1 MQHFP
6 IPSSILRASLLLLA
20 VPLTAHATNG
30 YFAHGIGIKA
40 EGQAGVGI
48 AWSQDALA
56 AATNPAGTA
65 LVGDRADLGLTWF
78 APRRSA
84 DIVGNAFGPDQHFSG
99 NGDKNF
105 FIPEFGYSKQL
116 TPTLGAGVAVYG
128 NGGMNTRYRNNPYGR
143 FGATG
148 TAGVNLEQLFVTPS
162 LAWKPHAD
170 HSIGIGLNVAYQR
183 FKAEGIGLFGGF
195 SASPGQVSNRGN
207 DDTLGVGVRV
217 GWVGQLLPGVS
228 VGATWASKV
237 HGRFSKYKG
246 LFSDRGGFDVPENF
260 GVGVAFRP
268 DDRWT
273 FGADVQRINYGSVNS
288 VGNPLASLLQGVPLG
303 VSNGPGFGW
312 RSVTAVKV
320 GTSYRFNSNLEV
332 RAGYSHTQQP
342 VPSNQTF
349 FNVLAPGVVQDHF
362 TLGATWTLQGGNE
375 VSGFLGYAPG
385 KSIHGQGSIPP
396 GNPPGGFGGGNA
408 HVRLK
413 EAMVGVAYA
422 WKP

>member
-1 MQHFP
+1 M
-6 IPSSILRASLLLLA
+6 SSPPFVSASVRAALLVSVSLS
-20 VPLTAHATNG
+20 AHATNG

-40 EGQAGVGI
+40 LGQAGVGI

-65 LVGDRADLGLTWF
+65 LVGDRTDVGLTWF

-84 DIVGNAFGPDQHFSG
+84 EIAGNAFGPDQQFSG

-105 FIPEFGYSKQL
+105 FIPEFGYSKQFS
-116 TPTLGAGVAVYG
+116 PTIGAGVAVYG
-128 NGGMNTRYRNNPYGR
+128 NGGMNTRYRDNPYGR

-183 FKAEGIGLFGGF
+183 FKAHGIGLFGGF
-195 SASPGQVSNRGN
+195 SASPGQVSNRGT

-217 GWVGQLLPGVS
+217 GWVGQLAPGFS

-237 HGRFSKYKG
+237 HGRFSKYRG
-246 LFSDRGGFDVPENF
+246 LFADRGGFDVPENF

-273 FGADVQRINYGSVNS
+273 FGADVQRINYRGIHS
-288 VGNPLASLLQGVPLG
+288 VGNSLASLLQGVPLG
-303 VSNGPGFGW
+303 AANGPGFGW
-312 RSVTAVKV
+312 RSVTAAKV
-320 GTSYRFNSNLEV
+320 GASYKFSSNLEV

-342 VPSNQTF
+342 VPSSQTF
-349 FNVLAPGVVQDHF
+349 FNILAPGVVQNHF
-362 TLGATWTLQGGNE
+362 TLGATWTLVGGDE
-375 VSGFLGYAPG
+375 LSGFVGYAPG
-385 KSIHGQGSIPP
+385 KTLRGQGSIPP

-408 HVRLK
+408 NVRLK
-413 EAMVGVAYA
+413 EAMVGIAYA

>member
-6 IPSSILRASLLLLA
+6 IPSSSLRVALLLLA
-20 VPLTAHATNG
+20 VPLSAHATNG

-65 LVGDRADLGLTWF
+65 LVGDRTDLGLTWF
-78 APRRSA
+78 APHRSA
-84 DIVGNAFGPDQHFSG
+84 DIVGNAFGADQHFSG
-99 NGDKNF
+99 NGDRNF

-116 TPTLGAGVAVYG
+116 SPTLGAGVAVYG
-128 NGGMNTRYRNNPYGR
+128 NGGMNTRYRANPYGR

-170 HSIGIGLNVAYQR
+170 HSIGVGLNVAYQR

-246 LFSDRGGFDVPENF
+246 LFADRGGFDVPENF

-268 DDRWT
+268 NDRWT

-303 VSNGPGFGW
+303 VANGPGFGW

-320 GTSYRFNSNLEV
+320 GASYRFNSNLEV

-342 VPSNQTF
+342 VPSSQTF
-349 FNVLAPGVVQDHF
+349 FNILAPGVVQNHF
-362 TLGATWTLQGGNE
+362 TLGATWTLERGDE
-375 VSGFLGYAPG
+375 ISGFVGYAPG
-385 KSIHGQGSIPP
+385 KTLRGQGSIPP

-408 HVRLK
+408 NVRLK
-413 EAMVGVAYA
+413 EAMVGLAYA

>member
-1 MQHFP
+1 M
-6 IPSSILRASLLLLA
+6 SSPPVVSASVRVALLLSVSLS
-20 VPLTAHATNG
+20 AHATNG

-40 EGQAGVGI
+40 LGQAGVGI

-65 LVGDRADLGLTWF
+65 LVGDRTDVGLTWF

-84 DIVGNAFGPDQHFSG
+84 EIVGNAFRPDQQFSG

-116 TPTLGAGVAVYG
+116 SPTIGAGVAVYG
-128 NGGMNTRYRNNPYGR
+128 NGGMNTRYRDNPYGR

-170 HSIGIGLNVAYQR
+170 HSIGIGLNLAYQR
-183 FKAEGIGLFGGF
+183 FKAHGIGLFGGF

-207 DDTLGVGVRV
+207 DDTLRVGVRV
-217 GWVGQLLPGVS
+217 GWVGQLAPGVS

-237 HGRFSKYKG
+237 HGRFSKYRG
-246 LFSDRGGFDVPENF
+246 LFADRGGFDVPENF

-273 FGADVQRINYGSVNS
+273 LGVDVQRINYRGIHS
-288 VGNPLASLLQGVPLG
+288 VGNSLASLLQGVPLG
-303 VSNGPGFGW
+303 AANGPGFGW
-312 RSVTAVKV
+312 RSVTAAKL
-320 GTSYRFNSNLEV
+320 GASYKFSSNLEV

-342 VPSNQTF
+342 VPSSQTF
-349 FNVLAPGVVQDHF
+349 FNILAPGVVQNHF
-362 TLGATWTLQGGNE
+362 TLGATWTLVGGDE
-375 VSGFLGYAPG
+375 LSGFVGYAPG
-385 KSIHGQGSIPP
+385 KTVRGQGSIPP

-408 HVRLK
+408 NVRLK
-413 EAMVGVAYA
+413 EAMVGIAYA

>member
-1 MQHFP
+1 MQLRP
-6 IPSSILRASLLLLA
+6 IVSFTLRAALLFLS
-20 VPLTAHATNG
+20 VPLSAHATNG

-40 EGQAGVGI
+40 LGQAGVGI

-65 LVGDRADLGLTWF
+65 LVGDRIDLGLTWF

-84 DIVGNAFGPDQHFSG
+84 EIAGNAFGPDQPFSG

-105 FIPEFGYSKQL
+105 FIPEFGYSTQWS
-116 TPTLGAGVAVYG
+116 PTIGAGVAVYG

-162 LAWKPHAD
+162 VAWKPHAD

-217 GWVGQLLPGVS
+217 GWVGQLAPGVS

-237 HGRFSKYKG
+237 NGRFSKYRG

-273 FGADVQRINYGSVNS
+273 VGADVQRINYRGINS
-288 VGNPLASLLQGVPLG
+288 VGNSLASLLQGVTLG
-303 VSNGPGFGW
+303 ESNGPGFGW
-312 RSVTAVKV
+312 RNVTAVKV
-320 GTSYRFNSNLEV
+320 GASYKFSSNLEV

-342 VPSNQTF
+342 VPSSQTF
-349 FNVLAPGVVQDHF
+349 FNILAPGVVQNHF
-362 TLGATWTLQGGNE
+362 TLGATWALSGGDE
-375 VSGFLGYAPG
+375 LSGFLGYAPG
-385 KSIHGQGSIPP
+385 KTVRGQGSIPP

-413 EAMVGVAYA
+413 EAMVGLAYA
-422 WKP
+422 WKQ

>member
-6 IPSSILRASLLLLA
+6 IPSSSLRVALLLLA
-20 VPLTAHATNG
+20 APLSAHATNG

-40 EGQAGVGI
+40 AGQAGVGI

-65 LVGDRADLGLTWF
+65 LVGDRTDLGLTWF

-84 DIVGNAFGPDQHFSG
+84 DIVGNAFGPDQRVSG

-105 FIPEFGYSKQL
+105 FIPEFGYSRQL
-116 TPTLGAGVAVYG
+116 SPTLGAGVAVYG
-128 NGGMNTRYRNNPYGR
+128 NGGMNTRYRDNPYGR

-246 LFSDRGGFDVPENF
+246 LFADRGGFDVPENF

-288 VGNPLASLLQGVPLG
+288 VGNSLASLLRGVPLG
-303 VSNGPGFGW
+303 VPNGPGFGW

-320 GTSYRFNSNLEV
+320 GASYRFNSTLEV

-342 VPSNQTF
+342 VPASQTF
-349 FNVLAPGVVQDHF
+349 FNILAPGVVQSHF
-362 TLGATWTLQGGNE
+362 TLGATWTLAGGDE

-385 KSIHGQGSIPP
+385 KTLRGQGSIPP

-408 HVRLK
+408 NVRLK
-413 EAMVGVAYA
+413 EVMVGLAYG

>member
-1 MQHFP
+1 M
-6 IPSSILRASLLLLA
+6 RAALLLSVSLS
-20 VPLTAHATNG
+20 AHATNG

-40 EGQAGVGI
+40 LGQAGVGI

-65 LVGDRADLGLTWF
+65 LVGDRTDVGLTWF

-84 DIVGNAFGPDQHFSG
+84 EIVGNAFGPDQRFSG

-116 TPTLGAGVAVYG
+116 SPTIGTGVAVYG
-128 NGGMNTRYRNNPYGR
+128 NGGMNTRYRDNPYGR

-170 HSIGIGLNVAYQR
+170 HSLGIGLNVAYQR
-183 FKAEGIGLFGGF
+183 FKAQGIGLFGGF
-195 SASPGQVSNRGN
+195 STSPGQVSNRGN
-207 DDTLGVGVRV
+207 DDTLGVGVRI
-217 GWVGQLLPGVS
+217 GWVGQLAPGVS

-246 LFSDRGGFDVPENF
+246 LFSDGGGFDVPENF

-273 FGADVQRINYGSVNS
+273 VGADVQRINYRGINS
-288 VGNPLASLLQGVPLG
+288 VGNSLASLLQGVPLG
-303 VSNGPGFGW
+303 ASNGPGFGW
-312 RSVTAVKV
+312 RSVTAVKL
-320 GTSYRFNSNLEV
+320 GASYKLNSNLEV

-342 VPSNQTF
+342 VPSSQTF
-349 FNVLAPGVVQDHF
+349 FNILAPGVVQNHF
-362 TLGATWTLQGGNE
+362 TLGATWTLVGGDE
-375 VSGFLGYAPG
+375 VSGFVGYAPG
-385 KSIHGQGSIPP
+385 KTIRGQGSIPP

-408 HVRLK
+408 NVRLK
-413 EAMVGVAYA
+413 EAMVGIAYA
-422 WKP
+422 WKQ

>member
-6 IPSSILRASLLLLA
+6 IPSSSLRVALLLLA
-20 VPLTAHATNG
+20 APLSAHATNG

-40 EGQAGVGI
+40 AGQAGVGI

-65 LVGDRADLGLTWF
+65 LVGDRTDLGLTWF

-84 DIVGNAFGPDQHFSG
+84 GIVGNAFGPDQHFSG
-99 NGDKNF
+99 NDDKNF
-105 FIPEFGYSKQL
+105 FIPEFGYSRQL
-116 TPTLGAGVAVYG
+116 SPTLGAGVAVYG
-128 NGGMNTRYRNNPYGR
+128 NGGMNTRYRDNPYGR

-288 VGNPLASLLQGVPLG
+288 VGNSLASLLQGVPLG

-320 GTSYRFNSNLEV
+320 GASYRFNSTLEV

-342 VPSNQTF
+342 VPASQTF
-349 FNVLAPGVVQDHF
+349 FNILAPGVVQSHF
-362 TLGATWTLQGGNE
+362 TLGATWTLAGGDE

-385 KSIHGQGSIPP
+385 KTLRGQGSIPP

-408 HVRLK
+408 NVRLK
-413 EAMVGVAYA
+413 EVMVGLAYG